1 VSPIGDTAQIA
12 AFRISPRAFRW
23 RATHMSEISTRIQEA
38 VSAGQLLESSARN
51 IGQMLERSSS
61 PVAAESIKE
70 LVEQGAWEELN
81 DRFYRTLAFGTGGL
95 RGRTIGKIVT
105 DAERGAPQPLDRPE
119 EPCVGTNAMNYF
131 NISRA
136 TQGLVAYL
144 KEWFA
149 QNNLPGKPKIVVAN
163 DTRHFSRN
171 FTELTAKV
179 ATENGCDVCIFEGP
193 RSTPHLSFAVR
204 HENAQAGI
212 VITASHNPPHDN
224 GYKVYFDS
232 GAQVVEPHAGG
243 IIAKV
248 NAIESDVY
256 TPVRAAERG
265 TLTVLGRAI
274 DEAYMTRLETLIL
287 DRPMV
292 AAAAQSGL
300 RIVYTSIHGVGGTI
314 IKPML
319 DRLGFRYS
327 VVPAQELADGRFPTV
342 KSPNPENAEAL
353 TMAMQRADQDGAD
366 LVIATDPDCDRMGV
380 AVRNSAGKLELLT
393 GNQIGSLMAS
403 YRVNKLIEQKVI
415 TPENAS
421 RCVLVKTLVTTD
433 LQKAIADKHGL
444 RCVETLTGFK
454 YIGAKLGK
462 YEAALSTEDQARY
475 RTLSEEETRALRLAH
490 SSYYVCGGEE
500 SYGYS
505 AADFVRDKDGNGSAV
520 VFAEVAAYAKS
531 RGFTLIELLDEV
543 YAAYGFY
550 LERNGSLTFEGAD
563 GAAKIQ
569 RLVES
574 YAGQPPAEADGSAVN
589 GTRNFAT
596 EDFKDSEGDAL
607 PKEKMLM
614 FDLAD
619 GRRVAVRPSGTEPKI
634 KFYMF
639 ARRAPEAEKSFT
651 ADELAT
657 IKAEVKASL
666 EQLWTWIQQDV
677 ERRLSA

>member
-1 VSPIGDTAQIA
+1 
-12 AFRISPRAFRW
+12 
-23 RATHMSEISTRIQEA
+23 MSDLNVLLQQA
-38 VSAGQLLESSARN
+38 VTAGQLLESSARN
-51 IGQMLERSSS
+51 IGLMLERSSS
-61 PVAAESIKE
+61 PEIAGSVGE
-70 LVEQGAWEELN
+70 LVERGAWEELN
-81 DRFYRTLAFGTGGL
+81 DRFYKALAFGTGGL

-105 DAERGAPQPLDRPE
+105 AAERGAPQPLDRPE
-119 EPCVGTNAMNYF
+119 LPCVGTNAMNFY

-136 TQGLVAYL
+136 TQGLVAYV
-144 KEWFA
+144 KEWFT
-149 QNNLPGKPKIVVAN
+149 QTGQPGRPKIVVAH
-163 DTRHFSRN
+163 DTRHFSRD
-171 FTELTAKV
+171 FTALAARV
-179 ATENGCDVCIFEGP
+179 AVENGCDVCIFDGP
-193 RSTPHLSFAVR
+193 RSTPQLSFTVR
-204 HENAQAGI
+204 HENAHAGI

-224 GYKVYFDS
+224 GYKVYFAD

-256 TPVRAAERG
+256 TPLPAAEQGALR
-265 TLTVLGRAI
+265 VLGTAH
-274 DEAYMTRLETLIL
+274 DDAYMARLETLIL

-300 RIVYTSIHGVGGTI
+300 RIVFTSIHGVGGTI

-327 VVPAQELADGRFPTV
+327 TVPAQEIADGRFPTV

-353 TMAMQRADQDGAD
+353 TLAMQLAEQDGAD

-380 AVRNSAGKLELLT
+380 AVRNAAGGLELLT
-393 GNQIGSLMAS
+393 GNQIGSLMAY
-403 YRVNKLIEQKVI
+403 YRVRKLIELGVI
-415 TPENAS
+415 TPENAA
-421 RCVLVKTLVTTD
+421 RCVIVKTFVTTD
-433 LQKAIADKHGL
+433 LQRAIAEKHGL

-454 YIGAKLGK
+454 YIGEKLGK
-462 YEAALSTEDQARY
+462 YEAALPADLRANY
-475 RTLSEEETRALRLAH
+475 RVLNELESRRVRLAR

-531 RGFTLIELLDEV
+531 RGLTLLDLLDEV
-543 YAAYGFY
+543 YAAYGFSW
-550 LERNGSLTFEGAD
+550 EKNGSLTFEGAD

-574 YAGQPPAEADGSAVN
+574 YAAQPPRAVDGIAIT
-589 GTRNFAT
+589 GARNFAT
-596 EDFKDSEGDAL
+596 DTFTDDEGDII

-619 GRRVAVRPSGTEPKI
+619 GRRIAVRPSGTEPKI
-634 KFYMF
+634 KFYLF
-639 ARRAPEAEKSFT
+639 ARRAPDAGKTVT
-651 ADELAT
+651 AAELAA
-657 IKAEVKASL
+657 IKADVRAAL
-666 EQLWTWIQQDV
+666 DQLWTWVQQDV
-677 ERRLSA
+677 ERRLSS

>member
-1 VSPIGDTAQIA
+1 
-12 AFRISPRAFRW
+12 
-23 RATHMSEISTRIQEA
+23 MSDLNVLLQQA
-38 VSAGQLLESSARN
+38 VTAGQLLESSARN
-51 IGQMLERSSS
+51 IGLMLERSSS
-61 PVAAESIKE
+61 PEIAGSVGE
-70 LVEQGAWEELN
+70 LVERGAWEELN
-81 DRFYRTLAFGTGGL
+81 DRFYKALAFGTGGL

-105 DAERGAPQPLDRPE
+105 AAERGAPQPLDRPE
-119 EPCVGTNAMNYF
+119 LPCVGTNAMNFY

-136 TQGLVAYL
+136 TQGLVAYV
-144 KEWFA
+144 KEWFT
-149 QNNLPGKPKIVVAN
+149 QTGQPGRPKIVVAH
-163 DTRHFSRN
+163 DTRHFSRD
-171 FTELTAKV
+171 FTALAARV
-179 ATENGCDVCIFEGP
+179 AVENGCDVCIFDGP
-193 RSTPHLSFAVR
+193 RSTPQLSFTVR
-204 HENAQAGI
+204 HENAHAGI

-224 GYKVYFDS
+224 GYKVYFAD

-256 TPVRAAERG
+256 TPLPAAAQG
-265 TLTVLGRAI
+265 TLRVLGTAH
-274 DEAYMTRLETLIL
+274 DDAYMARLETLIL

-300 RIVYTSIHGVGGTI
+300 RIVFTSIHGVGGTI

-327 VVPAQELADGRFPTV
+327 TVPAQEIADGRFPTV

-353 TMAMQRADQDGAD
+353 TLAMQLAEQDGAD

-380 AVRNSAGKLELLT
+380 AVRNAAGSLELLT
-393 GNQIGSLMAS
+393 GNQIGSLMAY
-403 YRVNKLIEQKVI
+403 YRVRKLIELGVI
-415 TPENAS
+415 TPENAA
-421 RCVLVKTLVTTD
+421 RCVIVKTFVTTD
-433 LQKAIADKHGL
+433 LQRAIAEKHGL

-454 YIGAKLGK
+454 YIGEKLGK
-462 YEAALSTEDQARY
+462 YEAALPADLRANY
-475 RTLSEEETRALRLAH
+475 RVLNELESRRVRLAR

-531 RGFTLIELLDEV
+531 RGLTLLDLLDEV

-550 LERNGSLTFEGAD
+550 WEKNGSLTFEGAD

-574 YAGQPPAEADGSAVN
+574 YAAQPPRAVDGIAIT
-589 GTRNFAT
+589 GARNFAT
-596 EDFKDSEGDAL
+596 DTFTDDEGDII

-619 GRRVAVRPSGTEPKI
+619 GRRIAVRPSGTEPKI
-634 KFYMF
+634 KFYLF
-639 ARRAPEAEKSFT
+639 ARRAPDAGKTVT
-651 ADELAT
+651 AAELAA
-657 IKAEVKASL
+657 IKADVRAAL
-666 EQLWTWIQQDV
+666 DQLWTWVQQDV
-677 ERRLSA
+677 ERRLSS

>member
-1 VSPIGDTAQIA
+1 
-12 AFRISPRAFRW
+12 
-23 RATHMSEISTRIQEA
+23 MSDLNVLLQQA
-38 VSAGQLLESSARN
+38 VAAGQLLESSARN
-51 IGQMLERSSS
+51 IALMLGRSSS
-61 PVAAESIKE
+61 PEIAGSVGE
-70 LVEQGAWEELN
+70 LVERGAWEELN
-81 DRFYRTLAFGTGGL
+81 DRFYKALAFGTGGL

-105 DAERGAPQPLDRPE
+105 AAERGAPQPLDRPE
-119 EPCVGTNAMNYF
+119 LPCVGTNAMNFY

-136 TQGLVAYL
+136 TQGLVAYV

-149 QNNLPGKPKIVVAN
+149 QTGQPGRPKIVVAH
-163 DTRHFSRN
+163 DTRHFSRD
-171 FTELTAKV
+171 FTALAARV
-179 ATENGCDVCIFEGP
+179 AVENGCDVCIFDGP
-193 RSTPHLSFAVR
+193 RSTPQLSFTVR
-204 HENAQAGI
+204 HENAHAGI

-224 GYKVYFDS
+224 GYKVYFAD

-256 TPVRAAERG
+256 TPLPAAEQGALR
-265 TLTVLGRAI
+265 VLGTAH
-274 DEAYMTRLETLIL
+274 DDAYMARLETLIL

-300 RIVYTSIHGVGGTI
+300 RIVFTSIHGVGGTI

-327 VVPAQELADGRFPTV
+327 TVPAQEIADGRFPTV

-353 TMAMQRADQDGAD
+353 TLAMQLAEQDGAD

-380 AVRNSAGKLELLT
+380 AVRNAAGGLELLT
-393 GNQIGSLMAS
+393 GNQIGSLMAY
-403 YRVNKLIEQKVI
+403 YRVRKLIELGVI
-415 TPENAS
+415 TPENAA
-421 RCVLVKTLVTTD
+421 RCVIVKTFVTTD
-433 LQKAIADKHGL
+433 LQRAIAEKHGL

-454 YIGAKLGK
+454 YIGEKLGK
-462 YEAALSTEDQARY
+462 YEAALPADLRANY
-475 RTLSEEETRALRLAH
+475 RVLNELESRRVRLAR

-531 RGFTLIELLDEV
+531 RGLTLLDLLDEV

-550 LERNGSLTFEGAD
+550 WEKNGSLTFEGAD

-574 YAGQPPAEADGSAVN
+574 YAAQPPRAVDGIAVT
-589 GTRNFAT
+589 GARNFAT
-596 EDFKDSEGDAL
+596 DTFTDDEGDII

-619 GRRVAVRPSGTEPKI
+619 GRRIAVRPSGTEPKI
-634 KFYMF
+634 KFYLF
-639 ARRAPEAEKSFT
+639 ARRAPDAGKTVT
-651 ADELAT
+651 AAELAA
-657 IKAEVKASL
+657 IKADVRAAL
-666 EQLWTWIQQDV
+666 DQLWTWVQQDV
-677 ERRLSA
+677 ERRLSS

>member
-1 VSPIGDTAQIA
+1 
-12 AFRISPRAFRW
+12 
-23 RATHMSEISTRIQEA
+23 MSDISTRIQQA
-38 VSAGQLLESSARN
+38 VSDGQLLESSARN
-51 IGQMLERSSS
+51 IGQMLARSSS
-61 PVAAESIKE
+61 PVAAESIGE
-70 LVEQGAWEELN
+70 LVAQGAWEELN

-95 RGRTIGKIVT
+95 RGRTIGKVVT
-105 DAERGAPQPLDRPE
+105 AAERGAPQPLDRPE
-119 EPCVGTNAMNYF
+119 QPCVGTNAMNYF

-144 KEWFA
+144 HDWFA
-149 QNNLPGKPKIVVAN
+149 KNHLPGRPKIVVAH
-163 DTRHFSRN
+163 DTRHFSRD
-171 FTELTAKV
+171 FTELTARV
-179 ATENGCDVCIFEGP
+179 AVENGCDVCIFEGP
-193 RSTPHLSFAVR
+193 RSTPQLSFSVR
-204 HENAQAGI
+204 EENANAGI
-212 VITASHNPPHDN
+212 VITASHNPSHDN
-224 GYKVYFDS
+224 GYKVYFDA

-248 NAIESDVY
+248 NAIESDGY
-256 TPVRAAERG
+256 PPLPKAEQG
-265 TLTVLGRAI
+265 TQTVLGKAN
-274 DEAYMTRLETLIL
+274 DDAYMARLETLIL

-300 RIVYTSIHGVGGTI
+300 HIVFTSIHGVGGTI

-327 VVPAQELADGRFPTV
+327 TVPAQEIGDGRFPTV

-353 TMAMQRADQDGAD
+353 SLAMQLADQDGAD

-380 AVRNSAGKLELLT
+380 AVRNAAGKLELLT
-393 GNQIGSLMAS
+393 GNQIGSLMAY
-403 YRVNKLIEQKVI
+403 YRVTKLIAQGVI
-415 TPENAS
+415 TPENAA
-421 RCVLVKTLVTTD
+421 RCVIVKTFVTTD
-433 LQKAIADKHGL
+433 LQKAIAEKHGM

-462 YEAALSTEDQARY
+462 YEAALPADVRAKY
-475 RTLSEEETRALRLAH
+475 RALPELETRALRLAQ

-505 AADFVRDKDGNGSAV
+505 AADFVRDKDGNGAAV

-531 RGFTLIELLDEV
+531 RGLTLIALLDEV
-543 YAAYGFY
+543 YAGYGFY
-550 LERNGSLTFEGAD
+550 LEKNGSLTFEGAD

-574 YAGQPPAEADGSAVN
+574 YAGQPPATADGSAVS

-596 EDFKDSEGDAL
+596 EDFTDSEGDAI

-614 FDLAD
+614 IDLAD
-619 GRRVAVRPSGTEPKI
+619 GRRIAVRPSGTEPKI

-639 ARRAPEAEKSFT
+639 ARQAPQAGKSFT

-657 IKAEVKASL
+657 IESKVKASL
-666 EQLWTWIQQDV
+666 EHLWTWVQSDV
-677 ERRLSA
+677 EQRLSN

>member
-1 VSPIGDTAQIA
+1 
-12 AFRISPRAFRW
+12 
-23 RATHMSEISTRIQEA
+23 MSDLNVLLQQA
-38 VSAGQLLESSARN
+38 VTAGQLLESSARN
-51 IGQMLERSSS
+51 IGLMLGRSSS
-61 PVAAESIKE
+61 PEIAGSVGE
-70 LVEQGAWEELN
+70 LVERGAWEELN
-81 DRFYRTLAFGTGGL
+81 DRFYKALAFGTGGL

-105 DAERGAPQPLDRPE
+105 AAERGAPQPLDRPE
-119 EPCVGTNAMNYF
+119 LPCVGTNAMNFY

-136 TQGLVAYL
+136 TQGLVAYV

-149 QNNLPGKPKIVVAN
+149 QTGQPGRPKIVVAH
-163 DTRHFSRN
+163 DTRHFSRD
-171 FTELTAKV
+171 FTALAARV
-179 ATENGCDVCIFEGP
+179 AVENGCDVCIFDGP
-193 RSTPHLSFAVR
+193 RSTPQLSFTVR
-204 HENAQAGI
+204 HENAHAGI

-224 GYKVYFDS
+224 GYKVYFAD

-256 TPVRAAERG
+256 TPLPAAEQG
-265 TLTVLGRAI
+265 TLRVLGTAH
-274 DEAYMTRLETLIL
+274 DDAYMARLETLIL

-300 RIVYTSIHGVGGTI
+300 RIVFTSIHGVGGTI

-327 VVPAQELADGRFPTV
+327 TVPAQEIADGRFPTV

-353 TMAMQRADQDGAD
+353 TLAMQLAEQDGAD

-380 AVRNSAGKLELLT
+380 AVRNAAGGLELLT
-393 GNQIGSLMAS
+393 GNQIGSLMAY
-403 YRVNKLIEQKVI
+403 YRVRKLIELGVI
-415 TPENAS
+415 TPENAA
-421 RCVLVKTLVTTD
+421 RCVIVKTFVTTD
-433 LQKAIADKHGL
+433 LQRAIAEKHGL

-454 YIGAKLGK
+454 YIGEKLGK
-462 YEAALSTEDQARY
+462 YEAALPADLRANY
-475 RTLSEEETRALRLAH
+475 RVLNELESRRVRLAR

-531 RGFTLIELLDEV
+531 RGLTLLDLLDEV

-550 LERNGSLTFEGAD
+550 WEKNGSLTFEGAD

-574 YAGQPPAEADGSAVN
+574 YAAQPPRAVDGIAIT
-589 GTRNFAT
+589 GARNFAT
-596 EDFKDSEGDAL
+596 DTFTDDEGDII

-619 GRRVAVRPSGTEPKI
+619 GRRIAVRPSGTEPKI
-634 KFYMF
+634 KFYLF
-639 ARRAPEAEKSFT
+639 ARRAPDAGKTVT
-651 ADELAT
+651 AAELAA
-657 IKAEVKASL
+657 IKADVRAAL
-666 EQLWTWIQQDV
+666 DQLWTWVQQDV
-677 ERRLSA
+677 ERRLSS